1 MTMGRMLGLG
11 PASRRRKAALQFGVP
26 AFLCLVAVPGIAY
39 TGLQAQVK
47 PSERATVSQTVD
59 GTRIELDYARPRA
72 RGRTELFGGVVHWG
86 KAWTPGA
93 NDATVLEINRDIEI
107 EGNPVPAGRWSI
119 WMVVREEGPWEM
131 VLDPRDD
138 LWHTAHPEETDD
150 QIRFPVAIEPTE
162 HAEALIWYFPEVRRA
177 GVTLA
182 LEWGEVRVPLEIE
195 VEPTYGYTVTEEEA
209 APFLGSWVMEGM
221 RGRNE
226 GQMRALEIIHHED
239 GSLRAVGEGDFNLE
253 WVLQPKAEGIFALGF
268 TRDGELWAGS
278 DTLLE
283 MAYEDGEPT
292 GFAIRDSQDRITW
305 QGRRIR

>member
-1 MTMGRMLGLG
+1 MLELE
-11 PASRRRKAALQFGVP
+11 PASPGCRSVPPWVVP
-26 AFLCLVAVPGIAY
+26 AFLWLLAAPGIGD
-39 TGLQAQVK
+39 TGLHAQVK

-72 RGRTELFGGVVHWG
+72 RGRSELFGGVVHLG

-107 EGNPVPAGRWSI
+107 EGNAVPAGRWSV

-150 QIRFPVAIEPTE
+150 QIRFPVATEPAE
-162 HAEALIWYFPEVRRA
+162 HAEALLWYFPEVWRA
-177 GVTLA
+177 GVILA

-209 APFLGSWVMEGM
+209 APFLGAWEMEGT
-221 RGRNE
+221 RGRSE
-226 GQMRALEIIHHED
+226 GQTRALEIIHHED
-239 GSLRAVGEGDFNLE
+239 GSLRAVGEGDSDLE
-253 WVLQPKAEGIFALGF
+253 WVLQPKAEGIFALGY

-283 MAYEDGEPT
+283 VTYRDGEPT